1 LHCVAFVGYSTFLS
15 REEMEEETM
24 NRLAFAIRS
33 GRLSCAL
40 CLAALMGAAA
50 CGGESVEEVGEEVP
64 LGFAAQE
71 LAASEWVNGW
81 NQLSRADSSAVAV
94 TGQAV
99 GCETRYGSAG
109 GQTIFRRDVFNHI
122 AMAWKSYSPF
132 TPWTTIGSS
141 SFTFST
147 EPACATFDGA
157 VDGSNPSRQFAVVAK
172 GSGSNRYWY
181 ATWLQGEISTTF
193 GEPPTAG
200 GLVRDWQLVGN
211 EAFASAPAATVHNGK
226 LLVLG
231 RKSDNQLM
239 MRSYPLNLGNQGD
252 PTAFGGPWTT
262 TNLPILPTSWGA
274 IGDPAMIHAPLPAA
288 AMIVVRAGN
297 TITTRLFRTM
307 TSNGTSFSP
316 WTEIPTGAIGATN
329 TIVSDPSIEIG
340 RDRSSAFRYTV
351 HVRAKDG
358 KVWQASTNP
367 GTITFQSFVKIPWSD
382 TLTEGPFAIGGNLG
396 GDSAHVVF
404 AKKSGSNNL
413 FMTASVPNVE

>member
-1 LHCVAFVGYSTFLS
+1 MKKDTL
-15 REEMEEETM
+15 
-24 NRLAFAIRS
+24 AIRS
-33 GRLSCAL
+33 SCAL
-40 CLAALMGAAA
+40 WLAALLGSLA
-50 CGGESVEEVGEEVP
+50 CGAESAGEEAE
-64 LGFAAQE
+64 LQIGSQD

-81 NQLSRADSSAVAV
+81 NQLSRADASPVV
-94 TGQAV
+94 VEGQAT

-109 GQTIFRRDVFNHI
+109 GHTIFKKDASNHI

-132 TPWTTIGSS
+132 TPWTVIGSS

-172 GSGSNRYWY
+172 GSGSANRYWY
-181 ATWLQGEISTTF
+181 ATWQQGQISTTF
-193 GEPPTAG
+193 GEPPSAG

-211 EAFASAPAATVHNGK
+211 DAFASAPAATVHNGK

-252 PTAFGGPWTT
+252 PTAFGGPWTS
-262 TNLPILPTSWGA
+262 TNLPILPSGWGA

-297 TITTRLFRTM
+297 GSTTRLYRTT
-307 TSNGTSFSP
+307 TSNGTSFSA
-316 WTEIPTGAIGATN
+316 WTQITTSAIGATN

-340 RDRSSAFRYTV
+340 RDRSSMFRYTV
-351 HVRAKDG
+351 YVRAQDG

-367 GTITFQSFVKIPWSD
+367 GTTTFQSFVKIPWSEVLSD
-382 TLTEGPFAIGGNLG
+382 GPLAIGGNLG

-404 AKKSGSNNL
+404 AKKSGSDNL